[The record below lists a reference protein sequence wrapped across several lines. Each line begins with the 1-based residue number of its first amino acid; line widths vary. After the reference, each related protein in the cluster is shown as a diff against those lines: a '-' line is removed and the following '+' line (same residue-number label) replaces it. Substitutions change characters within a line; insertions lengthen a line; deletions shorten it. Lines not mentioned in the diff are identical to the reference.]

1 MHAPLP
7 SQGRRSHFTRLPGSL
22 PPACSLALSNLA
34 GEKKVWPP
42 SLPSLP
48 PLPTWWESPGSSRTT
63 TG

>member
-34 GEKKVWPP
+34 GGKEGVASFPA
-42 SLPSLP
+42 LPSSP
-48 PLPTWWESPGSSRTT
+48 PHLVGKSWEL
-63 TG
+63 